1 LNLFEKILKDMQEAM
16 KGSDRKRRDT
26 LKMLISELKY
36 AQVAGDKKV
45 SLNDT
50 QVLQVIASYKKK
62 LTKAL
67 VDYPSGEKREALQ
80 AEIKIVMSYLPKMA
94 TAEEIDKLIVDLFN
108 SKKPAQMGHLIKETM
123 SKLGAGADGKLVS
136 TKVREFW
143 TNKENK

>member
-1 LNLFEKILKDMQEAM
+1 MQEAM

-45 SLNDT
+45 ALNDT

-67 VDYPSGEKREALQ
+67 VDYPSGDKREALQ

-108 SKKPAQMGHLIKETM
+108 
-123 SKLGAGADGKLVS
+123 
-136 TKVREFW
+136 
-143 TNKENK
+143 